1 MAEERGASPTEGAL
15 LISYAS
21 AASGIGRLLFG
32 RMADCKRFS
41 KFYIWRTGLLG
52 MSVSSTLVIIARSYE
67 WFVVYAFTFGLF
79 EGCYVTLTP
88 LLVRHIAGVRKF
100 PYGLGMAYFSM
111 SFTRS
116 AGPPIAGWMYD
127 SFHSYKMPFLYTG
140 FVIFTGCFISF
151 LVPLLQKR
159 NTRTEPT
166 TRVIYSLP
174 ESTERLMFKLQVAY
188 TALKINFKKICFN
201 SALAGSGNSPL
212 SAKV

>member
-21 AASGIGRLLFG
+21 TASGIGRLLFG

-88 LLVRHIAGVRKF
+88 LLARHIVGVRKF
-100 PYGLGMAYFSM
+100 PYGLGMAYF
-111 SFTRS
+111 RCR
-116 AGPPIAGWMYD
+116 
-127 SFHSYKMPFLYTG
+127 LQE
-140 FVIFTGCFISF
+140 V
-151 LVPLLQKR
+151 LVHPLLAGC
-159 NTRTEPT
+159 T
-166 TRVIYSLP
+166 TV
-174 ESTERLMFKLQVAY
+174 F
-188 TALKINFKKICFN
+188 TATKCHFCIQ
-201 SALAGSGNSPL
+201 AL
-212 SAKV
+212 

>member
-88 LLVRHIAGVRKF
+88 LLVRYIVGVRKF
-100 PYGLGMAYFSM
+100 PYGLGLAYFSM

-116 AGPPIAGWMYD
+116 AGPPIAGWIYD
-127 SFHSYKMPFLYTG
+127 SFHSNKVPFLYTG

-159 NTRTEPT
+159 NTRTEADGT
-166 TRVIYSLP
+166 SNLQ
-174 ESTERLMFKLQVAY
+174 STGVDRETDV
-188 TALKINFKKICFN
+188 
-201 SALAGSGNSPL
+201 
-212 SAKV
+212 

>member
-32 RMADCKRFS
+32 TMADCKRFS

-88 LLVRHIAGVRKF
+88 LLVIT
-100 PYGLGMAYFSM
+100 GLWVSEN
-111 SFTRS
+111 
-116 AGPPIAGWMYD
+116 
-127 SFHSYKMPFLYTG
+127 FLM
-140 FVIFTGCFISF
+140 VSDWLIFRCRLQEV
-151 LVPLLQKR
+151 LVHQL
-159 NTRTEPT
+159 
-166 TRVIYSLP
+166 
-174 ESTERLMFKLQVAY
+174 
-188 TALKINFKKICFN
+188 
-201 SALAGSGNSPL
+201 LAGFTTVFTATKCHFCIQAL
-212 SAKV
+212 

>member
-1 MAEERGASPTEGAL
+1 MVRS
-15 LISYAS
+15 IR
-21 AASGIGRLLFG
+21 IHFRII
-32 RMADCKRFS
+32 R
-41 KFYIWRTGLLG
+41 GLLRDVN
-52 MSVSSTLVIIARSYE
+52 SI
-67 WFVVYAFTFGLF
+67 
-79 EGCYVTLTP
+79 
-88 LLVRHIAGVRKF
+88 LVRHIAGVRKF

-159 NTRTEPT
+159 NTLKPT

-201 SALAGSGNSPL
+201 SALAGSDNSPL

>member
-1 MAEERGASPTEGAL
+1 MAEERGASPTESAL

-41 KFYIWRTGLLG
+41 KIYIWRTGLLG

-100 PYGLGMAYFSM
+100 PYGLGMAYISM

-116 AGPPIAGWMYD
+116 TGPPIAGWMYD

-140 FVIFTGCFISF
+140 FVIFAGCFISF

-201 SALAGSGNSPL
+201 SALAGSDNSPL

>member
-32 RMADCKRFS
+32 TLADCKRFS

-88 LLVRHIAGVRKF
+88 LLVRYIVGVSST
-100 PYGLGMAYFSM
+100 LL
-111 SFTRS
+111 RS
-116 AGPPIAGWMYD
+116 VEVWNCP
-127 SFHSYKMPFLYTG
+127 SK
-140 FVIFTGCFISF
+140 
-151 LVPLLQKR
+151 
-159 NTRTEPT
+159 
-166 TRVIYSLP
+166 
-174 ESTERLMFKLQVAY
+174 
-188 TALKINFKKICFN
+188 
-201 SALAGSGNSPL
+201 
-212 SAKV
+212 

>member
-21 AASGIGRLLFG
+21 TASGIGRLLFG
-32 RMADCKRFS
+32 KMADCKRFS

-67 WFVVYAFTFGLF
+67 WLVVYAFTFGLF

-88 LLVRHIAGVRKF
+88 LLVRKF
-100 PYGLGMAYFSM
+100 PYGHGMAYFSM

-116 AGPPIAGWMYD
+116 AGLPIAGWMYD
-127 SFHSYKMPFLYTG
+127 SFHSYKVPFLYTG

-159 NTRTEPT
+159 NTRTEADNT
-166 TRVIYSLP
+166 SNLQ
-174 ESTERLMFKLQVAY
+174 STGVDRETDV
-188 TALKINFKKICFN
+188 
-201 SALAGSGNSPL
+201 
-212 SAKV
+212 